1 MHDEIGHGENSR
13 FITLLIKVKNY
24 TPESPID
31 LVILKV
37 KVKVVKNVC
46 ILRKACIQWILY

>member
-24 TPESPID
+24 TPKSPID